1 MPVLRRAVTF
11 GVLIAL
17 IPANVWLMLL
27 TTLGVPVAAC
37 AEAVFLAVF
46 VWWARGG
53 GPPRT
58 LRDRRRTLFRG
69 IPRGATAWTWSLVA
83 AVSFAATVHA
93 AIALLF
99 RLVPFPAATFH
110 QGYDISFIPTRG
122 LQWVAVVAS
131 AASAGICEEIGFRGY
146 MQQPLEGLY
155 GWRPAV
161 AVSSLLFMLAHL
173 TKGWALIGMVPIVFG
188 AGGLLGMLAWAAGSL
203 VPCMI
208 GHTIMD
214 IGLFGFWW
222 TGLAGTYAARP
233 ISETGLDHPFLAV
246 CVTLAL
252 CLSVVLVA
260 IRQIRREAEAWT
272 VVPTPRVSQSRR

>member
-1 MPVLRRAVTF
+1 MIV
-11 GVLIAL
+11 GVLMAL
-17 IPANVWLMLL
+17 IPANVWLMLV

-37 AEAVFLAVF
+37 AEAAFLAVF
-46 VWWARGG
+46 VWWAHGG

-69 IPRGATAWTWSLVA
+69 LPRGAAVWTWSLVA

-99 RLVPFPAATFH
+99 RLVPFPAAAFH
-110 QGYDISFIPTRG
+110 QGYDLSFIPTRG
-122 LQWVAVVAS
+122 LQWIAVVVS

-146 MQQPLEGLY
+146 MQQPLEGVF

-161 AVSSLLFMLAHL
+161 VVSSLLFTLAHL
-173 TKGWALIGMVPIVFG
+173 TKSWALIGIVPIVFS
-188 AGGLLGMLAWAAGSL
+188 AGGLLGMLAWAAGSI

-214 IGLFGFWW
+214 VGLFGFWW
-222 TGLAGTYAARP
+222 TGLAGTFAARP
-233 ISETGLDHPFLAV
+233 ISETGLDRPFLAG

-252 CLSVVLVA
+252 CLSIVLFA
-260 IRQIRREAEAWT
+260 IRQTRRGAEASM
-272 VVPTPRVSQSRR
+272 VVPTPGVSQSRR